1 MVCVVKGAFSPRP
14 QKIPQIYILSG
25 PLLLGSAFVPLL
37 PDGRSFWR
45 WSVDLVAEVGWNAL
59 AWIMGASS
67 PFVLG
72 LCMILAGVGAYQK
85 QPALCELAQK
95 ALAAVVCLWISHC
108 IMLSAQLWWRDI
120 GIASGEF
127 CLVSVVVGLALAM
140 GIGQRK
146 AAAAPA
152 QDEETLEDE
161 SRLFA
166 RWGCLLIA
174 AASAWARLQI
184 VGGVTFSWGVE
195 VLLVGSTLTVW
206 ALCTPAPPQTGA
218 KQSEPRQ
225 GPKDPT
231 TT

>member
-1 MVCVVKGAFSPRP
+1 MQGAHSPQP
-14 QKIPQIYILSG
+14 QKIPQIYILAG

-45 WSVDLVAEVGWNAL
+45 WSLELVGEMGWNAL
-59 AWIMGASS
+59 AWVLGASS

-72 LCMILAGVGAYQK
+72 LCMILAAVGAYRE
-85 QPALCELAQK
+85 QPALSELAQK

-108 IMLSAQLWWRDI
+108 VMLSAQLWWRDI

-140 GIGQRK
+140 GVGRRN

-152 QDEETLEDE
+152 KEGDPLNEE

-174 AASAWARLQI
+174 AAAAWARLQVI
-184 VGGVTFSWGVE
+184 GGVAFSWGVE
-195 VLLVGSTLTVW
+195 LLLVGSTLTVW
-206 ALCTPAPPQTGA
+206 ALCSPAKETPP
-218 KQSEPRQ
+218 KQ
-225 GPKDPT
+225 
-231 TT
+231 